1 MTLWVSKSV
10 LNPRSYNPRDVRA
23 VDVNE
28 RKRLIELTGIKFLLR
43 TCRRSIH
50 RRDTL
55 LGGEGMH

>member
-1 MTLWVSKSV
+1 V

-55 LGGEGMH
+55 LGGEGKH